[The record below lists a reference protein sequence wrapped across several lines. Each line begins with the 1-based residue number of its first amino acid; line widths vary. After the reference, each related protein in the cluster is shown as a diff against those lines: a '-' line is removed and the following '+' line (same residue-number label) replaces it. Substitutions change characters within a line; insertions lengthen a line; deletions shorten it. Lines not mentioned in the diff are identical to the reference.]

1 MPRNQTQCSILN
13 LTIMFNGFLFHGLS
27 LSTILMWCGVVVA
40 LVFLNEL
47 TRRCKDIAVFTFVVL
62 PIILTLTLW
71 LPKTATPGTGASTGT
86 WFHWVKVYSA
96 LLGCIGFMLIRYN
109 PKLSKNKFA
118 LLFPPIILS
127 LNILEACFRDFQVF
141 ALHATGQVVDGVVM
155 ISGPWNIMNG
165 IAGILN
171 ILAIS
176 GWMGIF
182 ISRDENRDM
191 LWPDML
197 WWWVIAYDLWNFAYV
212 YNCVSDHAFYAG
224 AALLV
229 SCTIPAFFI
238 RRGAWLQHRAHT
250 LAIWMMFTMSV
261 PAFVQ
266 DSQWSVP
273 ASHDPKALFAVSFVA
288 LLVNVMVIT
297 YHFWKVFKFKRNPLK
312 REVNFDEAQYM
323 DVKREEI

>member
-1 MPRNQTQCSILN
+1 
-13 LTIMFNGFLFHGLS
+13 MFNGFLFHGLS
-27 LSTILMWCGVVVA
+27 LSTILMWCGIVVA
-40 LVFLNEL
+40 LIFLNEL

-62 PIILTLTLW
+62 PLILTLTLW

-96 LLGCIGFMLIRYN
+96 LLGCVGFMLIRYN

-127 LNILEACFRDFQVF
+127 VNILEACIRDFQVF
-141 ALHATGQVVDGVVM
+141 AMNATGQVVDGVVM

-197 WWWVIAYDLWNFAYV
+197 WWWIIAYDLWNFAYV

-266 DSQWSVP
+266 DSQWSVS
-273 ASHDPKALFAVSFVA
+273 ASHDPKALFAVSFIA

>member
-1 MPRNQTQCSILN
+1 
-13 LTIMFNGFLFHGLS
+13 MFNGFLFHGLTWYN
-27 LSTILMWCGVVVA
+27 LLMWCGVT
-40 LVFLNEL
+40 LGLILLNEI
-47 TRRCKDIAVFTFVVL
+47 TRRFKDLAVLFF
-62 PIILTLTLW
+62 IILPLILTFALW
-71 LPKTATPGTGASTGT
+71 LPHTATPGSGSSTGT

-96 LLGCIGFMLIRYN
+96 LIGCVGFMLIRYN
-109 PKLSKNKFA
+109 PKLSTNKYA

-127 LNILEACFRDFQVF
+127 INILEACIRDFQVY
-141 ALHATGQVVDGVVM
+141 AMHAQGQIIDGVVM
-155 ISGPWNIMNG
+155 ISGPWNLMNG

-182 ISRDENRDM
+182 ISRDSNRDM

-197 WWWVIAYDLWNFAYV
+197 WWWIIAYDLWNFAYV

-250 LAIWMMFTMSV
+250 LALWMMFTMSV
-261 PAFVQ
+261 PSFVQ
-266 DSQWSVP
+266 ESAFSVD
-273 ASHDPKALFAVSFVA
+273 ASHNPKALFAVSFAA
-288 LLVNVMVIT
+288 LLVNIMVLT
-297 YHFWKVFKFKRNPLK
+297 YHCWKIFSFKRNPLTS
-312 REVNFDEAQYM
+312 EVNFDEPAFM
-323 DVKREEI
+323 DIKAEKI

>member
-1 MPRNQTQCSILN
+1 
-13 LTIMFNGFLFHGLS
+13 MFNGFLFHGLS
-27 LSTILMWCGVVVA
+27 LSNILMWCGITVA
-40 LVFLNEL
+40 LIFFNEL

-109 PKLSKNKFA
+109 PKLSRNKYV
-118 LLFPPIILS
+118 LLFPPLILS
-127 LNILEACFRDFQVF
+127 INILEACIRDFQVF
-141 ALHATGQVVDGVVM
+141 AMHASGQIVDGVVM
-155 ISGPWNIMNG
+155 MSGPWNIMNG

-197 WWWVIAYDLWNFAYV
+197 WWWIVAYDIWNFAYV

-261 PAFVQ
+261 PSFVQ
-266 DSQWSVP
+266 DSKWSVP
-273 ASHDPKALFAVSFVA
+273 ASHDPKALFAVSFAA
-288 LLVNVMVIT
+288 LLVNIMVLT
-297 YHFWKVFKFKRNPLK
+297 YHFWKVFKFKRNPLM
-312 REVNFDEAQYM
+312 REVNFDEPQYM